1 MTKTFKVPF
10 AAQGDRVSIPD
21 EVQADGTVSYA
32 QGYGSGYGLDPNEDP
47 TAMNIERE
55 KMNGVFHDITEAI
68 GEMQTFGA
76 AQWNS
81 DAQSY
86 PMRGL
91 VYHKEKLWQSR
102 IENNKDEP
110 AVGTAW
116 VELKADLT
124 ASDVDAYSKDESNQ
138 RFQSKGNYQLAGDY
152 ATNSALNNGLGQKI
166 DKSSIVQNTGNSTSS
181 VMSQNAVTQ
190 AIKSSMD
197 IDTIY
202 PIGVVI
208 WFAKNKNPNNLFP
221 RTRWSYIGENKTIR
235 LASGNG
241 SNVLS
246 TGGRDTKSLSINNIP
261 RHSHYFSGNTNS
273 AGGHNHSRGN
283 MNITGYL
290 PSVIVHGSNIFG
302 GAFARNGQS
311 QPGVEYTDVW
321 ENLTTFDASRTWT
334 GSTSWA
340 GDHTHSI
347 SGNISETGSGDGFD
361 VTNAY
366 IMLMGWYRTA

>member
-1 MTKTFKVPF
+1 
-10 AAQGDRVSIPD
+10 
-21 EVQADGTVSYA
+21 
-32 QGYGSGYGLDPNEDP
+32 
-47 TAMNIERE
+47 MNIERE
-55 KMNGVFHDITEAI
+55 KMNGIFHDITEAV
-68 GEMQTFGA
+68 GEIQTFGA
-76 AQWNS
+76 AQWKN
-81 DAQSY
+81 DAQPY
-86 PMRGL
+86 PLRGL

-166 DKSSIVQNTGNSTSS
+166 DKSSIVQNTGNSTTS

-190 AIKSSMD
+190 ALKSSMD

-221 RTRWSYIGENKTIR
+221 GTKWAYIGENKTIR
-235 LASGNG
+235 LAAGNG

-246 TGGRDTKSLSINNIP
+246 TGGDDIKSLSIKHIP
-261 RHSHYFSGNTNS
+261 KHSHFFSGNTNS
-273 AGGHNHSRGN
+273 AGGHNHNRGD
-283 MNITGYL
+283 MNITGYI
-290 PSVIVHGSNIFG
+290 PSVIVHGDELFG
-302 GAFARNGQS
+302 GAFARNGRS
-311 QPGVEYTDVW
+311 LPGVEYTDVW

-334 GSTSWA
+334 GNTSWA
-340 GDHTHSI
+340 GEHAHNI
-347 SGNISETGSGDGFD
+347 SGNTTETGNGDGFD